1 MLQADVIGE
10 AVETEAIG
18 EQQLKRIDAI
28 RVNNLGAA
36 TEADAIGEQ
45 QLKWTQSGPGSSC
58 IPANRR
64 IRKYVAER
72 AKLRTCTV
80 LL

>member
-1 MLQADVIGE
+1 MLQADAIGE

-45 QLKWTQSGPGSSC
+45 QLKRTQSGPGSSC
-58 IPANRR
+58 IPGRTANRR
-64 IRKYVAER
+64 IRK
-72 AKLRTCTV
+72 
-80 LL
+80 